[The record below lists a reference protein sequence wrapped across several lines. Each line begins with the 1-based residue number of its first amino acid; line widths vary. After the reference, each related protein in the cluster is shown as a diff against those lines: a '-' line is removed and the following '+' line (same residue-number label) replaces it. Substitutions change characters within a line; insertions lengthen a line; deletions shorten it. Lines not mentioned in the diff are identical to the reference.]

1 MVQVSDIERA
11 VAALDA
17 GEPIVIPTDTVYG
30 IAVRPQLAEAV
41 KRIFEVKERPA
52 DRALPVLGA
61 DPGMLEA
68 VAAFDETARLL
79 SAAFWPGP
87 LTLVLARADGF
98 DHDLGGGDD
107 GTVAVRVPDF
117 GPTLELLAR
126 TGPLAVTSA
135 NRSGAPPAVTADE
148 ARAALGDAIEVFID
162 GGRVGG
168 APSTVL
174 GLAPGPVVF
183 RDGAFARRALEEV
196 LGAEL

>member
-1 MVQVSDIERA
+1 MGQVNDIERA

-30 IAVRPQLAEAV
+30 LAVRPDLAEAV
-41 KRIFEVKERPA
+41 KRIFEVKERPEE
-52 DRALPVLGA
+52 RALPVLGA
-61 DPGMLEA
+61 DAEMLEA
-68 VAAFDETARLL
+68 VARFDDAARRL
-79 SAAFWPGP
+79 SGTFWPGP
-87 LTLVLARADGF
+87 LTLVLTRAAGF
-98 DHDLGGGDD
+98 DHDLGGVAD

-135 NRSGAPPAVTADE
+135 NRSGAPPAVTVKE

-174 GLAPGPVVF
+174 GLAAEPALL
-183 RDGAFARRALEEV
+183 RDGALGRGALEEV
-196 LGAEL
+196 LGRRL